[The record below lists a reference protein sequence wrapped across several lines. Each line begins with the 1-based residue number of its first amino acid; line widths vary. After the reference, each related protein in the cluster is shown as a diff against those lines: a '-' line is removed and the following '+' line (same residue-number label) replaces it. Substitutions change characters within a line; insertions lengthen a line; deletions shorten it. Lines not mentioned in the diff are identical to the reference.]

1 MMKKVISVLF
11 LSSMETIIVAL
22 VHDFVFNSL
31 FPVEHPDV
39 NWGISLEIASL
50 EFIILSIILN
60 AFLVFNSRVNPFWP
74 IVAAIFVY
82 ALVWVDD
89 LPDLPLRTMKL
100 LVSSGLGFFSYYIF
114 SGLLR
119 IMGKRPARLK
129 NLN

>member
-74 IVAAIFVY
+74 IVAVIFVY

-100 LVSSGLGFFSYYIF
+100 LVS
-114 SGLLR
+114 
-119 IMGKRPARLK
+119 
-129 NLN
+129 